1 MCWGWCVDG
10 RGWRAV
16 VTYAVGGRCGGGRG
30 CVASDERV
38 DCRGGVVKRYRR
50 GSRKSQQAAKF
61 LQRSCFQPRDL
72 EKSLL
77 MPQKDAHKCSQL
89 NPRPSPTASQ
99 STKTARRTDESDR
112 KDLSD
117 IPPNPPSTAGRSQ
130 TLYWV
135 EIIAAQQAA
144 HVGITLG
151 LGASAHQPGWS
162 LWLM

>member
-1 MCWGWCVDG
+1 LIIILIIASAGVLSRWMEWWVE
-10 RGWRAV
+10 
-16 VTYAVGGRCGGGRG
+16 VTYAVGGRCGGWRHG
-30 CVASDERV
+30 VAGVEHV
-38 DCRGGVVKRYRR
+38 DCTPVEVVVWCRGKDGRKISSKILHKRSHRFKQICPKR
-50 GSRKSQQAAKF
+50 
-61 LQRSCFQPRDL
+61 P
-72 EKSLL
+72 
-77 MPQKDAHKCSQL
+77 HKCSQL

-99 STKTARRTDESDR
+99 PKPQSEQMKVR